1 MGNRQ
6 SPWLATAFL
15 WAGLG
20 SALAQPA
27 AEIVGLSGQGENRPA
42 TSSPWQAAHL
52 RQTLDPGADMR
63 TLAQSSAALLLADR
77 TQLRLG
83 PLSLLRL
90 NPPAEGKTA
99 LELSVGRLWS
109 RTKREPADLEL
120 RTPAAVAAVR
130 GTDWDVEVDADGR
143 TLLTVLSG
151 QIEVSNPQ
159 GAVTVGA
166 SEQAEVRPGQA
177 PVKRLLVR
185 PRERVQWV
193 AAWPVMPMRYREFR
207 VEPLAPTLAAL
218 AQALTRGDLAEARNR
233 IEVEL
238 RQPDAPEVLHLLRA
252 DLLAQAGEPGAA
264 AELLAQRWNQHAEAR
279 VAARRADLLL
289 ALDDTEGAATLLDQA
304 LRRHPKAPELL
315 ATQAELLR
323 LQGRGEEAVARYRQ
337 AVAQVPVDDTL
348 QLAQLLAR
356 WGSTLAERGDLAPAL
371 QLLAQ
376 AEQQHPNHPPVMG
389 EHATV
394 LADALQLA
402 PARAL
407 LERALQQSGD
417 DYVSLASAGQ
427 VALQAGDAAGARLEL
442 LKATL
447 IEPRHARAQ
456 VWLAVAELQLG
467 HLNAALDSL
476 ERASQA
482 DPLDPLPWQMRA
494 TVLND
499 QGRPAEAIAASRE
512 ALARLPYLK
521 SLNALAT
528 DSQGSTNL
536 GKALGDFGL
545 EHWARAYAQASYYPL
560 WGGSHFFLADRAENE
575 HDRKSELFQG
585 YLTDPLALGASEKL
599 PPLMLQP
606 QQQVSMA
613 GSLGQESLRH
623 TFTTDLIWRGLALAP
638 SPTAWLLRVSD
649 VEYRPRVGPAATQ
662 YRLSSP
668 GLDLAIGMRPTER
681 LSLFVLANTTPLR
694 YQFDTPLDLGNGV
707 SFGDVAR
714 NRAQRLDAGM
724 SWRWGSQAQTWFKLH
739 GAHHRSA
746 LTLDDVQWGPQDYR
760 FSSREHGQF
769 VRHTHLFGP
778 HRLSL
783 GWEAVSQTVNSNISD
798 PLVASP
804 RTNTA
809 GYHMPWVAGEW
820 RSGPWSLAL
829 EAYWPRLRFS
839 QLDRFTDSLTDEDL
853 LTPQSQTYR
862 AVPKTLPR
870 AGLSYRW
877 DTARALHWAH
887 QQHVRAPG
895 THTLSPTQTGGIA
908 LDNTYTLPGSHARR
922 NVLQLDWE
930 IDAATFVGLRAQ
942 DLHVRNAT
950 NSTGRLYAQDAS
962 AMLDAVTSIAPVR
975 LNSQTTLSHY
985 EGNALFASG
994 DIRDWSAS
1002 INRVLTPRWSLLGS
1016 YIHTQAS
1023 NTAAGHEGLQL
1034 PDFARHTV
1042 LAQTTYALG
1051 PRHFALLRATWRGR
1065 RWADAD
1071 NTVPKPAGWGAAV
1084 AWGWESADRRWSMV
1098 AAALGLARKDTDP
1111 SYWLLVRWRP

>member
-1 MGNRQ
+1 MRHKHT
-6 SPWLATAFL
+6 PWLLAVF
-15 WAGLG
+15 WGGMG
-20 SALAQPA
+20 SAWAQPA
-27 AEIVGLSGQGENRPA
+27 AEIVSLSGQGESRPA
-42 TSSPWQAAHL
+42 ASSPWQAAQL
-52 RQTLDPGADMR
+52 RQTLDTGADMR

-90 NPPAEGKTA
+90 NPQPQGKTA
-99 LELSVGRLWS
+99 LELRVGRLWS

-151 QIEVSNPQ
+151 QIDVSNPQ
-159 GAVTVGA
+159 GSVVVGA

-177 PVKRLLVR
+177 PIKRMLVR

-193 AAWPVMPMRYREFR
+193 AAWPVTAERYREFR
-207 VEPLAPTLAAL
+207 ATPLAPALSAIAQRLAHA
-218 AQALTRGDLAEARNR
+218 DLASARAL
-233 IEVEL
+233 IDTQL
-238 RQPDAPEVLHLLRA
+238 RAPDAPEVLHLLRA
-252 DLLAQAGEPGAA
+252 DLLAQAGDPAA
-264 AELLAQRWNQHAEAR
+264 AADLLAQRWHQHAEAR
-279 VAARRADLLL
+279 VAARRAELLL
-289 ALDDTEGAATLLDQA
+289 ALDDTDGAATLLDQA
-304 LRRHPKAPELL
+304 LQRHPNAPELL
-315 ATQAELLR
+315 ATHAELLR
-323 LQGRGEEAVARYRQ
+323 LQGRGEEALTRYRQ
-337 AVAQVPVDDTL
+337 AVAQVPADDAPL
-348 QLAQLLAR
+348 RARLLAR
-356 WGSTLAERGDLAPAL
+356 WGSALGERGDLTQAL
-371 QLLAQ
+371 QRLAQ
-376 AEQQHPNHPPVMG
+376 ADQEHPDHPSVMG
-389 EHATV
+389 ERATA
-394 LADALQLA
+394 LAEAWQLA

-407 LERALQQSGD
+407 LERALQHTGD
-417 DYVSLASAGQ
+417 DYLSLASAGQ
-427 VALQAGDAAGARLEL
+427 VALRAGDPERARQEL

-456 VWLAVAELQLG
+456 VWLAAAELQLG

-476 ERASQA
+476 ERASLA

-512 ALARLPYLK
+512 ALVRLPYLK

-560 WGGSHFFLADRAENE
+560 WGGSHFFLADRAEND

-606 QQQVSMA
+606 QQQLSMA
-613 GSLGQESLRH
+613 GSVGQESLRH
-623 TFTTDLIWRGLALAP
+623 TLTTDLSWRGLTVAP
-638 SPTAWLLRVSD
+638 SPTAWLLRASD
-649 VEYRPRVGPAATQ
+649 VEYRPREGPAATQ

-668 GLDLAIGMRPTER
+668 GLDLAVGMRPTER
-681 LSLFVLANTTPLR
+681 LSLFLLANTTPLR

-707 SFGDVAR
+707 SFGEVAHNR
-714 NRAQRLDAGM
+714 NQRLDAGM
-724 SWRWGSQAQTWFKLH
+724 SWRWGSNAQTWFKLH
-739 GAHHRSA
+739 GAHSRSA

-760 FSSREHGQF
+760 FRSREHGQF
-769 VRHTHLFGP
+769 LRHTHLFGP

-783 GWEAVSQTVNSNISD
+783 GWEAVRQTVHSNISD

-809 GYHMPWVAGEW
+809 DYHMPWVAGEW

-839 QLDRFTDSLTDEDL
+839 QLDRFTDSVTDEDL
-853 LTPQSQTYR
+853 VTPQSQAYR
-862 AVPKTLPR
+862 APSKTQPR

-877 DTARALHWAH
+877 GAARALHWAH
-887 QQHVRAPG
+887 QQHIRAPG

-908 LDNTYTLPGSHARR
+908 LDNTHTLPGSHARR

-930 IDAATFVGLRAQ
+930 IDGATFLGLRAQ
-942 DLHVRNAT
+942 DLQVRNAT
-950 NSTGRLYAQDAS
+950 NRAGRLYAQDAG
-962 AMLDAVTSIAPVR
+962 AMLDAVTAIAPVR
-975 LNSQTTLSHY
+975 LNSQTTLSHH

-994 DIRDWSAS
+994 DLREWSAS

-1016 YIHTQAS
+1016 YIHTQAR
-1023 NTAAGHEGLQL
+1023 NTAPGREGLQL

-1051 PRHFALLRATWRGR
+1051 PRHFALLRATWRDT

-1071 NTVPKPAGWGAAV
+1071 NTLQRPAGWGAAV
-1084 AWGWESADRRWSMV
+1084 AWGWESADRRWSLV

-1111 SYWLLVRWRP
+1111 NYWLLVRWRP